1 MGTKAVNT
9 MEAKDTSE
17 TVPIYVKVFLLI
29 FEICANICKSIW
41 NDNDK
46 TVGTGA
52 ANNMQVITTT
62 YDGLKTS
69 FGYEI

>member
-1 MGTKAVNT
+1 MNI

-29 FEICANICKSIW
+29 FEICANICKSIC

-46 TVGTGA
+46 AVGTGA
-52 ANNMQVITTT
+52 VNIMQAISTT
-62 YDGLKTS
+62 YYVLKFS